1 MTPKHV
7 PIRPRR
13 LWLSELSTA
22 MVDSIVDKMGI
33 RSWAGWPRFE
43 IGTATD
49 GAIANV
55 LQGERLYQQSQRT
68 ELVDE
73 LKVVFDHSVDFAG

>member
-1 MTPKHV
+1 MHV

-22 MVDSIVDKMGI
+22 MVDSIVDKIGI
-33 RSWAGWPRFE
+33 RSCAGWPRFK
-43 IGTATD
+43 IGMATD

-68 ELVDE
+68 ALIDE
-73 LKVVFDHSVDFAG
+73 LTVAFAHIEDFAG